1 MKTWQGGS
9 PSTHNLEWVILD
21 GLLMVEV

>member
-9 PSTHNLEWVILD
+9 PSTHDLEWVILD